1 MATFQGMA
9 RFEPHQRRRFAKKR
23 RSLVV
28 AHDALSEGMR
38 EEAVR
43 LTSGTAHI
51 ATIDRTHPFS
61 RRRPF
66 GGVPRLP
73 IQTRTGRLVRA
84 WRVMRRGNA
93 KLLTNL
99 SPEGKFVLAP
109 GGTRLMRARGFWTEL
124 RKRYLRRRRAYERAA
139 TKD

>member
-9 RFEPHQRRRFAKKR
+9 RFAGHQRRRFAKKR
-23 RSLVV
+23 RSLTV

-38 EEAVR
+38 EEAVA

-51 ATIDRTHPFS
+51 AAIDRTHPFS

-93 KLLTNL
+93 KLLVNL

-124 RKRYLRRRRAYERAA
+124 RKRYLRRRARFERAA
-139 TKD
+139 LKD

>member
-1 MATFQGMA
+1 MTFSGMA

-23 RSLVV
+23 RSLTV
-28 AHDALSEGMR
+28 AHDALADGMKA
-38 EEAVR
+38 EAVE
-43 LTSGTAHI
+43 LTSGTALI
-51 ATIDRTHPFS
+51 PIIDRTHPFS
-61 RRRPF
+61 RRKPF

-93 KLLTNL
+93 KLLQNL

-109 GGTRLMRARGFWTEL
+109 GGTGKMRARGFWTEL
-124 RKRYLRRRRAYERAA
+124 RKRYQRRRAAYVRAA
-139 TKD
+139 SKD